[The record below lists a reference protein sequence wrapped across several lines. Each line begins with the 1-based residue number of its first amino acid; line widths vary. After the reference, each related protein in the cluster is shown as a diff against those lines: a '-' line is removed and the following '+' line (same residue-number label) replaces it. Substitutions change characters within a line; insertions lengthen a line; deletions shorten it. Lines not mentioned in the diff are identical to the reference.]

1 MQDAYLNLVHMYISQ
16 YHNSF
21 YRRYETI
28 NFIRKSFINSG
39 LKTHKGKKVKYQH
52 RLIFY
57 YLKNSW
63 LTFKDTSIYKSF
75 SSWRCSYSFNLSQI
89 HNLHY
94 QSSFLSEKQRR
105 RRNVDI
111 RLIDFTQRDQ
121 KRNTNRHE
129 TSWSTWRKQQN
140 RHT

>member
-1 MQDAYLNLVHMYISQ
+1 MYVLPSSIKWIRQTNLWEVQNLSVFLVKNNYKQKKMLFCVYQYYISRIHMYISQ

-63 LTFKDTSIYKSF
+63 LTFKDTSIYESF

-94 QSSFLSEKQRR
+94 QSSL
-105 RRNVDI
+105 
-111 RLIDFTQRDQ
+111 
-121 KRNTNRHE
+121 
-129 TSWSTWRKQQN
+129 
-140 RHT
+140 